1 MGMFL
6 TIDPYFWLH
15 DTPHR
20 RVYVPSTKTLT
31 AYYHLMMNMV
41 YVYLAHSGAEFWYI
55 SFCSLFDYYYSLW
68 SKIFDLY
75 GILSL
80 LLEKIYDLFYS
91 LWSRIFYF
99 CRPLYILLI
108 KYCNVVDSLLETT
121 NIPNP
126 DQDVPG
132 IGIFFSSIY
141 LNFKYSIGS
150 ILT

>member
-1 MGMFL
+1 MGML
-6 TIDPYFWLH
+6 ITIDPYFWLH

-108 KYCNVVDSLLETT
+108 KILQCSWLPLGDNQYSKSWPRCTWYWYFLFINL
-121 NIPNP
+121 
-126 DQDVPG
+126 
-132 IGIFFSSIY
+132 
-141 LNFKYSIGS
+141 FKF
-150 ILT
+150 